1 MSDPGSLDELADCVL
16 SGCRG
21 VNMPAWVRAIA
32 RVNPLSYEVNALR
45 QLLLGLPGNLAMD
58 FAALLGATV
67 AGITA
72 ASLLLGR
79 LAR

>member
-1 MSDPGSLDELADCVL
+1 MSPVRNPRPSGRGGSQ
-16 SGCRG
+16 
-21 VNMPAWVRAIA
+21 
-32 RVNPLSYEVNALR
+32 EVNALR

-58 FAALLGATV
+58 FAALLGAAV